1 MDLNKIYLQ
10 NLHIEN
16 PPDSNKELFFHWDRY
31 PDNSF
36 HMNLYADIENTK
48 NDDKRYIFLIN
59 VSFDPW
65 GDFAEYKET
74 RDGVLKSL
82 KEFSDNSDRFRQYVN
97 DIKQKKALLCFICYE
112 PSNFYFE
119 PYTKLFLDFC
129 NYLGVN
135 QKNVFFM
142 APEDYHVD
150 IETNG
155 FDVIFYPGH
164 SPRGLQN
171 YDELEEYINFYKF
184 YNKNTRDMYRDKHF
198 ISLNNM
204 EKFGRTNI
212 YKIVDD
218 NNLYDKG
225 YFSYL
230 YTGNLSYE
238 NLEQNLHWFEESH
251 WSLEYKEYRKK
262 HNLKVKPLDDEYVQK
277 LYDKLP
283 IVLDIEKVSTG
294 EKYYLHP
301 GFLNSYFN
309 INCESFEQNDEWSYC
324 SEKSFK
330 PLISCQPFIL
340 VAGQNH
346 LKTYRK
352 WGYKTFHPYIDESY
366 DDEPDYHIRMKMIEN
381 EILRLCSF
389 TKKEIHEW
397 YWNMNDIL
405 LHNLDNFKKT
415 ITIDSQERYKK
426 IEDKWKNI

>member
-1 MDLNKIYLQ
+1 M
-10 NLHIEN
+10 
-16 PPDSNKELFFHWDRY
+16 
-31 PDNSF
+31 
-36 HMNLYADIENTK
+36 
-48 NDDKRYIFLIN
+48 
-59 VSFDPW
+59 
-65 GDFAEYKET
+65 
-74 RDGVLKSL
+74 
-82 KEFSDNSDRFRQYVN
+82 
-97 DIKQKKALLCFICYE
+97 
-112 PSNFYFE
+112 
-119 PYTKLFLDFC
+119 
-129 NYLGVN
+129 
-135 QKNVFFM
+135 
-142 APEDYHVD
+142 
-150 IETNG
+150 
-155 FDVIFYPGH
+155 
-164 SPRGLQN
+164 
-171 YDELEEYINFYKF
+171 
-184 YNKNTRDMYRDKHF
+184 
-198 ISLNNM
+198 
-204 EKFGRTNI
+204 
-212 YKIVDD
+212 
-218 NNLYDKG
+218 
-225 YFSYL
+225 
-230 YTGNLSYE
+230 
-238 NLEQNLHWFEESH
+238 
-251 WSLEYKEYRKK
+251 
-262 HNLKVKPLDDEYVQK
+262 
-277 LYDKLP
+277 P

-352 WGYKTFHPYIDESY
+352 WGYKTFHPFIDESY

>member
-1 MDLNKIYLQ
+1 MNFNKIFLE
-10 NLHIEN
+10 NLYIEN
-16 PPDSNKELFFHWDRY
+16 PPDSNKELFFYWDRL
-31 PDNSF
+31 PENSF

-48 NDDKRYIFLIN
+48 DDEKYIFLIN
-59 VSFDPW
+59 VNFNPW
-65 GDFAEYKET
+65 GPFEERQET

-82 KEFSDNSDRFRQYVN
+82 KEFSDNSDRFRQCVN

-135 QKNVFFM
+135 QKSVFLM

-164 SPRGLQN
+164 SPRGLEN
-171 YDELEEYINFYKF
+171 YEELEEYITFYKF

-198 ISLNNM
+198 ISLNNR
-204 EKFGRTNI
+204 EQFGRTNI

-238 NLEQNLHWFEESH
+238 ELKQNLHWFEEPH
-251 WSLEYKEYRKK
+251 WSPQYKEYRKK
-262 HNLKVKPLDDEYVQK
+262 HNLKKESINDEYVKK

-283 IVLDIEKVSTG
+283 IVLDIERIASG
-294 EKYYLHP
+294 EKYYLQP

-397 YWNMNDIL
+397 YWSLNDIL
-405 LHNLDNFKKT
+405 LHNLNNFKKS
-415 ITIDSQERYKK
+415 ITIDAQKRYKK

>member
-1 MDLNKIYLQ
+1 MDFNKIYLQ
-10 NLHIEN
+10 NLFIEN
-16 PPDSNKELFFHWDRY
+16 PPDTNKKLLFHWDRW

-36 HMNLYADIENTK
+36 HMNLYSEIEQAK
-48 NDDKRYIFLIN
+48 DGDKYIFLIN
-59 VSFDPW
+59 VNFDPW
-65 GDFAEYKET
+65 YEFTAHKET

-82 KEFSDNSDRFRQYVN
+82 KEFSDTDDRFKKY
-97 DIKQKKALLCFICYE
+97 IKDVREKRALLCFICYE

-119 PYTKLFLDFC
+119 PYTKLFLNFC
-129 NYLGVN
+129 NYLKVN
-135 QKNVFFM
+135 QKSTFFM
-142 APEDYHVD
+142 VPEDYHVD

-164 SPRGLQN
+164 TPRGLEN
-171 YDELEEYINFYKF
+171 YDELEEYVTFYEF

-198 ISLNNM
+198 ISTNNGGRI
-204 EKFGRTNI
+204 GRTNI

-230 YTGNLSYE
+230 HTEDNSFEGLK
-238 NLEQNLHWFEESH
+238 QNLHWFEEPH
-251 WSLEYKEYRKK
+251 WSPQYKEYRKK
-262 HNLKVKPLDDEYVQK
+262 HNLKKESINDEYVKK

-283 IVLDIEKVSTG
+283 IVLDIEKISSG
-294 EKYYLHP
+294 EKYYLQP

-352 WGYKTFHPYIDESY
+352 WGYKTFYPYIDEGY

-389 TKKEIHEW
+389 TKKEIHKW
-397 YWNMNDIL
+397 YWSMNDIL
-405 LHNLDNFKKT
+405 LHNLDNFKKS
-415 ITIDSQERYKK
+415 ITIDAQKRYKM

>member
-1 MDLNKIYLQ
+1 MDLNKIFLE

-16 PPDSNKELFFHWDRY
+16 PPDSNKELFFHWDR
-31 PDNSF
+31 PPENSF

-65 GDFAEYKET
+65 GDFREYKET

-135 QKNVFFM
+135 QKSVFFM

-164 SPRGLQN
+164 SPRGIER
-171 YDELEEYINFYKF
+171 YDELEEYIKFYKF
-184 YNKNTRDMYRDKHF
+184 YNNNTQHMYRDKYF

-204 EKFGRTNI
+204 GKFGRTNI

-238 NLEQNLHWFEESH
+238 ELEQNLHWFDESH
-251 WSLEYKEYRKK
+251 WSPQYLEYRKK
-262 HNLKVKPLDDEYVQK
+262 YNLKYEPLDDEYVQK

-301 GFLNSYFN
+301 GFLTSYFN
-309 INCESFEQNDEWSYC
+309 INCESFEREGEWSYC

-366 DDEPDYHIRMKMIEN
+366 DNEPDYHIRMKMIEN

-389 TKKEIHEW
+389 TKKEIHKW
-397 YWNMNDIL
+397 YWSMNDIL
-405 LHNLDNFKKT
+405 LHNLDNFKKS
-415 ITIDSQERYKK
+415 ITIDAQKRYKM